1 MRRKRCSKMSVTRHR
16 QRDSFIV
23 AGLERRNEISN
34 PRAAR
39 RRAFVTGKKS
49 AVPSAA
55 AGGSRGRKS
64 GAGGAGGGIASDA
77 IREAP
82 RDARKEGRFPARKCA
97 APRCDKND
105 GTRLG
110 ALRKAGPREACGL
123 DSKVC
128 DVYGKRSLHA
138 AFRAIWRASRAEC
151 DSLTGGMRE
160 PELHGC
166 PGNR

>member
-82 RDARKEGRFPARKCA
+82 PRCSERGAVSSPVS
-97 APRCDKND
+97 APRRGVIKMMAHGLGHSARQARAKPADWIQKSVMSMESGVYTLHSEPSGVPHGPNA
-105 GTRLG
+105 TR
-110 ALRKAGPREACGL
+110 
-123 DSKVC
+123 SQ
-128 DVYGKRSLHA
+128 
-138 AFRAIWRASRAEC
+138 AE
-151 DSLTGGMRE
+151 
-160 PELHGC
+160 
-166 PGNR
+166 